1 MRALLALFIPEI
13 FKSPQVTI
21 GMHDAPLGC
30 WQLMVE
36 ELTVATPEH
45 VGHRIEVSNHIA
57 EN

>member
-1 MRALLALFIPEI
+1 
-13 FKSPQVTI
+13 
-21 GMHDAPLGC
+21 MHDAPLGC